1 VSLIDRKNH
10 DRQLMRKLLAIFS
23 AAALMAVPL
32 STLQSAS
39 WGWLVQRTTGSAVY
53 QSAQLRMTPLR
64 KGVILNRGATVRT
77 GMNGKVMLVRD
88 AESVFIGPH
97 SLASIAAHPT
107 PGMRTT
113 VLLQKGK
120 LDLSV
125 NTKVRPHFSVE
136 TPYLVAIV
144 KGTKFQVTSFPS
156 RSEVIVREGRVRVK
170 ALPSGKFADVEPGQK
185 AIVDSSGNL
194 KLSGKGKF
202 ASIKRGARQ
211 SSAAASIQNG
221 GTPSASASNQAN
233 GGIGVS
239 AGGVGVSAGAN
250 TGSSTANA
258 GASVGSGGI
267 GVSAGVGVGGASV
280 GVGARVGGGGIGVGA
295 RVGLGGLSLGGG
307 LNLGR

>member
-1 VSLIDRKNH
+1 LIDREHH
-10 DRQLMRKLLAIFS
+10 DRQSMRKLLAILS
-23 AAALMAVPL
+23 AAALMALPVA
-32 STLQSAS
+32 TLQSAS
-39 WGWLVQRTTGSAVY
+39 WGWLVQKTTGSAVY

-77 GMNGKVMLVRD
+77 GTNGKVLLVRD

-97 SLASIAAHPT
+97 SIAAIAAHPT

-125 NTKVRPHFSVE
+125 NTKSRPHFSIE

-144 KGTKFQVTSFPS
+144 KGTKFQVTSFAS
-156 RSEVIVREGRVRVK
+156 RSEVTVKEGRVRVK
-170 ALPSGKFADVEPGQK
+170 ALASGKYADLDPGQK
-185 AIVDSSGNL
+185 AVVDRSGNL
-194 KLSGKGKF
+194 TLSGKGKL
-202 ASIKRGARQ
+202 ASHKLGVRQ
-211 SSAAASIQNG
+211 STAASVQKG
-221 GTPSASASNQAN
+221 GTPSTSASNQAT

-239 AGGVGVSAGAN
+239 AGASTGVGTASAGASVSSGGVGVNAGARI
-250 TGSSTANA
+250 GGASVGV

-267 GVSAGVGVGGASV
+267 GVSG
-280 GVGARVGGGGIGVGA
+280 
-295 RVGLGGLSLGGG
+295 RVGLGGLGLGGG